1 MKVRY
6 SRRALLQLDQIHTY
20 TSQHNPRA
28 ANAVIERIE
37 ELCEKLGEFPG
48 MGHKT
53 EHPHVRALSVV
64 RYPYVIFYTLILEAD
79 EVLIL
84 RVRHGRRRP
93 LGPRET

>member
-1 MKVRY
+1 
-6 SRRALLQLDQIHTY
+6 
-20 TSQHNPRA
+20 
-28 ANAVIERIE
+28 
-37 ELCEKLGEFPG
+37 

-93 LGPRET
+93 LGLRET